1 MGRTNKV
8 KLEREIKR
16 RRRVRGKIHGT
27 AKLPRMTVARSL
39 KNIYVQIVDDNSQ
52 STLFG
57 LGTCSK
63 TMAGRIDKK
72 DTKTAVAK
80 KLGQAVA
87 ELALEKG
94 IKKVVF
100 DRNVFR
106 YHGRVKALAEGA
118 REKGLE
124 F

>member
-8 KLEREIKR
+8 KLERAIKR

-27 AKLPRMTVARSL
+27 DEMPRMTVSRSL
-39 KNIYVQIVDDNSQ
+39 KNMYVQIIDDNSQ
-52 STLFG
+52 STLLG

-63 TMAGRIDKK
+63 AMAGRVDKK
-72 DTKTAVAK
+72 DTKVVVAK

-94 IKKVVF
+94 IKRVIF

-118 REKGLE
+118 REKGLK